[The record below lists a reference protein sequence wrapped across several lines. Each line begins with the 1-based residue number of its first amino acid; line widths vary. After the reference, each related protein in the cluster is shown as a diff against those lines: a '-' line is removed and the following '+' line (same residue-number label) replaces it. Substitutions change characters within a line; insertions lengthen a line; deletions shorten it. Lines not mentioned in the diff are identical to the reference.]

1 MLQGVTLIYV
11 VILVEGTFLGEIL
24 LAPVQLISMFLG
36 STGKKKNKKKKQQPW
51 CSSSFNFYTG
61 YLIFN
66 VNFLWLI

>member
-36 STGKKKNKKKKQQPW
+36 STGKKKTKKKN
-51 CSSSFNFYTG
+51 SSLGVVHLS
-61 YLIFN
+61 IF
-66 VNFLWLI
+66 IQAT

>member
-36 STGKKKNKKKKQQPW
+36 STGKKKKKK
-51 CSSSFNFYTG
+51 SSSLG
-61 YLIFN
+61 VVHLSIF
-66 VNFLWLI
+66 IQAT